1 MPNSDRQH
9 HRFATAF
16 VAIISALLLG
26 ACSITG
32 LRWEDSDVAGPPLAS
47 GQATRQVQRCTTTP
61 SPWAPTGHSS
71 SCYIEF
77 RSADGVHVDAFS
89 VQRDISAAL
98 PRALP
103 LMPLLKQFRDKTR
116 ATSGS
121 TVRYT
126 LYVVAVNPTIVVGI
140 PEESGDSYYLGAMWK
155 EYFLVREL
163 DEPNQRGAQP
173 AEFRVRYNTTPPIRP
188 GSFVLVPEWQSN
200 SVALSAEKQSASF
213 SEKGTTITL
222 VQRGDTWQLS
232 RPAQ

>member
-1 MPNSDRQH
+1 MPNSNRQH
-9 HRFATAF
+9 HRFAAAC
-16 VAIISALLLG
+16 VAVISALLLA

-47 GQATRQVQRCTTTP
+47 GEATRQVRRCTTTP

-71 SCYIEF
+71 SCYIAF
-77 RSADGVHVDAFS
+77 RSADGVHVDALN

-103 LMPLLKQFRDKTR
+103 LMPLLKESRNKTR
-116 ATSGS
+116 ATSGT
-121 TVRYT
+121 TVGYT
-126 LYVVAVNPTIVVGI
+126 LYVVAVTPTIVVGI

-155 EYFLVREL
+155 EYFLAREH

-173 AEFRVRYNTTPPIRP
+173 AEFRVRYNIPPPVRP
-188 GSFVLVPEWQSN
+188 GSFVLVPEWQTN
-200 SVALSAEKQSASF
+200 SISLSTEKQAASF

-222 VQRGDTWQLS
+222 VQRGNTWQSS
-232 RPAQ
+232 RPVQ